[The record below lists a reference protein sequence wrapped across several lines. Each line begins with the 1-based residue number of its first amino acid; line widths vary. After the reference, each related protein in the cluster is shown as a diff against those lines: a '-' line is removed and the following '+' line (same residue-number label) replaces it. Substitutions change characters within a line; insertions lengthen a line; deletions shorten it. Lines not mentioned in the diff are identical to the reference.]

1 MANGGHKVLLTV
13 TVDDLNGNNSVTVTV
28 VKKAASGP
36 GEVTVQP
43 GATGLEKEIHGSDRT
58 AATNGDLILE
68 VTATGDLAGAT
79 TVDVPFSCNI
89 IGDIDGNGGA
99 EPTDV
104 SLLINKLNGLGNAG
118 YHDKAFDLDANL
130 GAEPTDVSILI
141 NVLNGLL

>member
-1 MANGGHKVLLTV
+1 
-13 TVDDLNGNNSVTVTV
+13 VTVTV
-28 VKKAASGP
+28 TKKAGSGP

-43 GATGLEKEIHGSDRT
+43 GATDLEKEIHGSDRT
-58 AATNGDLILE
+58 AATNGDLVLE

-79 TVDVPFSCNI
+79 TVEVPFFCNI
-89 IGDIDGNGGA
+89 IGDVDGNGGA

-104 SLLINKLNGLGNAG
+104 SLLINKLNGLGNG
-118 YHDKAFDLDANL
+118 GFDDNAFDMDANG